1 MLLRL
6 LLLVCWSSTTAGLAP
21 GALSGV
27 VERRAYCSSGGC
39 CGVNVASLNRR
50 SRLPSLTLPSTS
62 DAAAALANSLD
73 AKSYPEEEREPPQP
87 PSQPFPPLLVLLLVP
102 LAWGTYGPAVKSLY
116 ALEAPPPELAF
127 NWLNYIVSSSTLAA
141 LSLAMPSSASS
152 VESNLADSNDDDD
165 DAAGG
170 DAAAALDRAALFAG
184 LELGGY
190 LFLGSTVQIFGMRY
204 TTAGRAAF
212 IVQLTTVIVPLLDA
226 LVSRRLPNRWVL
238 AGCALAFSGVSV
250 LLTDGASPS
259 DLAALD
265 LSAGP
270 SGLLSAL
277 LSTGTGL
284 GDGLVGLSA
293 LAYSLHVVRLSYHAP
308 RLPPVELARA
318 KEISRLV
325 YASVVLAVGVAIS
338 PAQADA
344 LGAFMRSFVDAPS
357 AAAVAIGIV
366 VWNGL
371 VTTAFP
377 TWAQSYGQAA
387 VSAGTAQVMYTSQ
400 PLWSALFGFLVLGET
415 FSEQGAAGALLMFAA
430 VVLVATAESRSGGGD
445 GETEGEGSSDQ

>member
-1 MLLRL
+1 
-6 LLLVCWSSTTAGLAP
+6 
-21 GALSGV
+21 
-27 VERRAYCSSGGC
+27 
-39 CGVNVASLNRR
+39 
-50 SRLPSLTLPSTS
+50 
-62 DAAAALANSLD
+62 
-73 AKSYPEEEREPPQP
+73 
-87 PSQPFPPLLVLLLVP
+87 
-102 LAWGTYGPAVKSLY
+102 
-116 ALEAPPPELAF
+116 
-127 NWLNYIVSSSTLAA
+127 
-141 LSLAMPSSASS
+141 
-152 VESNLADSNDDDD
+152 
-165 DAAGG
+165 
-170 DAAAALDRAALFAG
+170 
-184 LELGGY
+184 
-190 LFLGSTVQIFGMRY
+190 MRY

-344 LGAFMRSFVDAPS
+344 LGAFMRSFVDARLQLLGDWHRRLERSGDHRLPHLGS
-357 AAAVAIGIV
+357 V
-366 VWNGL
+366 VW
-371 VTTAFP
+371 
-377 TWAQSYGQAA
+377 
-387 VSAGTAQVMYTSQ
+387 AGRCERWHRRSCTRRSRCGQ
-400 PLWSALFGFLVLGET
+400 PLRLPR
-415 FSEQGAAGALLMFAA
+415 AGRD
-430 VVLVATAESRSGGGD
+430 V
-445 GETEGEGSSDQ
+445 Q